1 MFADPH
7 VKARDMVV
15 EMDHPTM
22 GNKPIKLIANPIKL
36 SKTPPT
42 SRKAPP
48 LLGQPTDE
56 ILGEAGLSVDEIAKL
71 KEDGTV

>member
-1 MFADPH
+1 
-7 VKARDMVV
+7 MVV

-42 SRKAPP
+42 YRKAPP
-48 LLGQPTDE
+48 LLGQHTDE